1 MKTLDYTVALAGIFI
16 KQLLKAEQQCLT
28 YLEVMAHKTT
38 TAVLEA
44 NVLGLISRV
53 QKKIKYLEQLRASL
67 KLSAE
72 GATTAGVNGIVS
84 EGFELIDKQTNPV
97 LRDALVVQTIILT
110 SHYKLGSYRT
120 LQQHMEASGLEY
132 ETYIAHSL
140 VSLEEATI
148 QRLTK
153 LLQNHVNK
161 QELYWPPVALPP
173 RVQSNN

>member
-1 MKTLDYTVALAGIFI
+1 MKTLEYTVSLAGILI

-28 YLEVMAHKTT
+28 YLEVMAHKTNT
-38 TAVLEA
+38 PSLEA
-44 NVLGLISRV
+44 NILGLISRV
-53 QKKIKYLEQLRASL
+53 QKKIKYLEQLRAEL
-67 KLSAE
+67 KLTAE

-84 EGFELIDKQTNPV
+84 EGFELIDKQPNPV

-120 LQQHMEASGLEY
+120 LQLHIEASGLEY
-132 ETYIAHSL
+132 ESYIAKSL
-140 VSLEEATI
+140 VSLEESTI

-161 QELYWPPVALPP
+161 QELYWPPVSLSP
-173 RVQSNN
+173 RSHTHK